1 MTTQRLIDALTR
13 LSLDQP
19 IGDELRGSRA
29 GAAAAKHLG
38 RNNHQIRLRKSET
51 SSKLGSHVS
60 K

>member
-29 GAAAAKHLG
+29 GAAAKHLG